1 MGLTI
6 KEMLK
11 ADYFKDFRVLAG
23 HGGLDKQIQGIAI
36 LDAPDGFNWTHGKE
50 LILTSGYLYK
60 HNPDL
65 LKNHTKTESFRHIS
79 GMGIKLDRYLHEIPE
94 GVQEAFEE
102 NNVPLIYIP
111 NQPSWMDIMNQ
122 LNVLVMNK
130 NIKQFRMTG
139 ISLKDFSNLD
149 YQTRKI
155 NKILSEMENE
165 MKFPA
170 MIYDV
175 STGKTNYSSSNFVNL
190 MGDLKLADLLK
201 PSFDVTDEV
210 LCDNLQMIRYR
221 FTDDRYDRPYSWIT
235 IPITV
240 DDTVK
245 AYFVV
250 VEATGLIDYFDQ
262 YALRIGFLLLQSSY
276 EQILVAQSVEDS
288 GFKAFIHDIV
298 RGNLTDQ
305 RSISKT
311 ALDIGLDPSAVHYT
325 VLMANKEK
333 GESALA
339 GEYELRAIINSCVS
353 HLPFRMTILD
363 NHCLFLFESDKTLSP
378 EKNIRLIQKALEDVS
393 KKITAKLGIKEIVF
407 SIFDYPG
414 TIFDIGRNYERCLQT
429 IEMGRLL
436 YPSESFL
443 KYSDLGAFAW
453 LNVQEDEIQMMS
465 MGLKNLVDSPHY
477 KEHLEILK
485 VYLES
490 RMNYS
495 LTAKTLFMHINTVRK
510 RIEEINDLI
519 NFDIEDPVNRLKLE
533 ILLKIMG

>member
-1 MGLTI
+1 
-6 KEMLK
+6 
-11 ADYFKDFRVLAG
+11 
-23 HGGLDKQIQGIAI
+23 
-36 LDAPDGFNWTHGKE
+36 
-50 LILTSGYLYK
+50 
-60 HNPDL
+60 
-65 LKNHTKTESFRHIS
+65 
-79 GMGIKLDRYLHEIPE
+79 
-94 GVQEAFEE
+94 
-102 NNVPLIYIP
+102 
-111 NQPSWMDIMNQ
+111 
-122 LNVLVMNK
+122 
-130 NIKQFRMTG
+130 
-139 ISLKDFSNLD
+139 
-149 YQTRKI
+149 
-155 NKILSEMENE
+155 MENE

-175 STGKTNYSSSNFVNL
+175 STGKTNYSSSN
-190 MGDLKLADLLK
+190 
-201 PSFDVTDEV
+201 
-210 LCDNLQMIRYR
+210 
-221 FTDDRYDRPYSWIT
+221 
-235 IPITV
+235 
-240 DDTVK
+240 
-245 AYFVV
+245 
-250 VEATGLIDYFDQ
+250 
-262 YALRIGFLLLQSSY
+262 
-276 EQILVAQSVEDS
+276 
-288 GFKAFIHDIV
+288 IHDIV